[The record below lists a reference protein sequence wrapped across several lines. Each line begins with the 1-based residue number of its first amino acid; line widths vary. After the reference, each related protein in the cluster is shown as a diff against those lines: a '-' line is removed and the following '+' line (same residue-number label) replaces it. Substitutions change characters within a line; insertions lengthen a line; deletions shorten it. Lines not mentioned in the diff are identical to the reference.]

1 MSRWVA
7 HRQDRQNENS
17 RSKSH
22 PDNKSPRN
30 SKSPLSESHEE
41 NHLGGTRSGDKR
53 TIGSNDVVPTKM
65 PRAEHQDEICDH
77 RGPIGPYQQQRDESF
92 NS

>member
-7 HRQDRQNENS
+7 QRQDRQHTNS

-30 SKSPLSESHEE
+30 SRSPLSESHEE

-65 PRAEHQDEICDH
+65 SRAEHHQDEICDN
-77 RGPIGPYQQQRDESF
+77 RGPINTYH
-92 NS
+92 